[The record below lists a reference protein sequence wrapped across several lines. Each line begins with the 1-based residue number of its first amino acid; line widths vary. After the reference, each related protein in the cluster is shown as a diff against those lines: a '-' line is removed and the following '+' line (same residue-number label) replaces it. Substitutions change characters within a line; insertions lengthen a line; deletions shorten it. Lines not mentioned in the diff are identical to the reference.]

1 MLESLREKLGR
12 VRNSFRHAMG
22 GFWYALRRELNLQI
36 ELLAGF
42 LVIVTMLLLPV
53 QKWEVV
59 VLIIMITWVLVL
71 EILNTLLERLVNL
84 LKPRIHP
91 YVGTLKDLM
100 AAAVFVSAVGAAAV
114 GLIIFWPYLF

>member
-1 MLESLREKLGR
+1 
-12 VRNSFRHAMG
+12 MG